1 MYISDNAELAE
12 NKLTLLYISKSIGL
26 PLTNT
31 RLTQIVTEGKLFNFF
46 LLQHLLEDLISN
58 RYIKRESNPDGE
70 ATYLITV
77 KGSETLDFLI
87 HKLPKGVRRHIDKIT
102 NAQTELIRHERDIIS
117 YIEPGDK
124 DDFIA
129 VLEIKDSGNLL
140 FSIRYS
146 AGTKKDAL
154 DISDKLKE
162 DAETLYA
169 QITDNILT

>member
-31 RLTQIVTEGKLFNFF
+31 RLTQIVNEGNLFNFF

-58 RYIKRESNPDGE
+58 NYMAKQDNPDGE
-70 ATYLITV
+70 STYLITV

-117 YIEPGDK
+117 YIEPSGSSG
-124 DDFIA
+124 FVS
-129 VLEIKDSGNLL
+129 VLEIKDSGDLL
-140 FSIRYS
+140 FSLRYS
-146 AGTKKDAL
+146 SGTKKDAL
-154 DISDKLKE
+154 AICDKLKE
-162 DAETLYA
+162 EAETLYA
-169 QITDNILT
+169 RITNDILT

>member
-58 RYIKRESNPDGE
+58 KYIKRENNPDGE

-102 NAQTELIRHERDIIS
+102 NSQTEIIRHERDIIS

-154 DISDKLKE
+154 DISEKLKE
-162 DAETLYA
+162 DAETLYS
-169 QITDNILT
+169 QITDIILT